1 MLRKIILTSLIIGLP
16 IVVYIAMQYGQ
27 IPSVS
32 FKKALESGSQKT
44 ESEQNSKVKI
54 QAGVVID
61 QEHPFKPEEFYAVD
75 AEGTVF
81 LVSYTGGEALGEL
94 KNGKSIE
101 VLGHVHSGN
110 PPYFHTSEV
119 TK

>member
-16 IVVYIAMQYGQ
+16 IVIYIAMQYGQ
-27 IPSVS
+27 VPSVS
-32 FKKALESGSQKT
+32 FKKALEAVNQKT
-44 ESEQNSKVKI
+44 DSEQNSKVKI

-61 QEHPFKPEEFYAVD
+61 KEHPFKQEEFYAVD

-81 LVSYTGGEALGEL
+81 FVSYTGGDALGEL

-101 VLGHVHSGN
+101 VLGHVHGGN
-110 PPYFHTSEV
+110 PPYFHTSEI
-119 TK
+119 K